1 MAEAEIERT
10 EHGIVPKTEGWFVL
24 NARDV
29 PWTHTDQLGSACFFE
44 SEEQR
49 FPEMGFNVNVMPPGH
64 FGSMYHAEP
73 TQEGFLVLAGE
84 GVVVVEGVERQLRAW
99 DYFHCP
105 ADTPHVLVAT
115 GDEPLIYVAAGS
127 RAKRGV
133 VYSVDETAQ
142 RYGAGVSEETTE
154 GREAYAGFQLS
165 TGSYR
170 DGDLPDYDN
179 RSTR

>member
-1 MAEAEIERT
+1 MPEAPLEPT
-10 EHGIVPKTEGWFVL
+10 EHGLVPKGEGWFVL
-24 NARDV
+24 NAHDV
-29 PWTHTDQLGSACFFE
+29 PWTHTDHLGSACFFE
-44 SEEQR
+44 SEDQR

-73 TQEGFLVLAGE
+73 SQEGFLVLAGE
-84 GVVVVEGVERQLRAW
+84 GVVVVEGVERKLRPW

-105 ADTPHVLVAT
+105 ADTPHVVVAT

-133 VYSVDETAQ
+133 VFPVNERAQ
-142 RYGAGVSEETTE
+142 RHGASVSEETTQ
-154 GREAYAGFQLS
+154 GREAYAGFEMS
-165 TGSYR
+165 AGPYR
-170 DGDLPDYDN
+170 DGDLPDYVN